1 MIAPLTPVTV
11 KPVETNQRLYALHR
25 LCATGTATRVQL
37 DELDAM
43 ARTFATEQDNEKG
56 QDDGR

>member
-1 MIAPLTPVTV
+1 MIPILTPITV

-37 DELDAM
+37 DELEAM
-43 ARTFATEQDNEKG
+43 CAALESGQDNEKG
-56 QDDGR
+56 QDDG